1 MRLRSFGLFAVCAAI
16 FGSPAS
22 LAKLVGEVTKI
33 PVFVKNTYGKEV
45 AQTVV
50 VTVFFES
57 TAPKPYSVLVH
68 VLGHG
73 RAPEATGRMAM
84 GRAR

>member
-1 MRLRSFGLFAVCAAI
+1 MRLCSFGLFAVCAAI

-45 AQTVV
+45 AQAIV
-50 VTVFFES
+50 VTVFF
-57 TAPKPYSVLVH
+57 
-68 VLGHG
+68 
-73 RAPEATGRMAM
+73 
-84 GRAR
+84 